1 MQTKHFPLSARMTVP
16 DPDVHLKARK
26 ALAMIREST
35 KRIYLLML
43 MVTTGVCLGAS
54 VARAAEEYYT
64 EERIYGSRPEVDR
77 ERPFGHIGPTGMEAR
92 IHKGVAVTVEGT
104 QENTPAHGRFQKGDV
119 ILGVNGASLKGKNP
133 YVFLGEAITAAEAG
147 DGRLAFEIR
156 RGDATLSV
164 TLSIPVLGSYGDNW
178 PLNCPKSKKIIDAA
192 VKYYSGRIA
201 AGGDN
206 GMTDA
211 LACLFLMST
220 GDDSLLPLVKSHYR
234 GFIANP
240 EGIGDHTWNNGYNG
254 IACAEYY
261 LRTGDR
267 DMLPVLQYFADNA
280 KERQFFGCGWG
291 HWGRDMNPGYVAGGL
306 MNPASAQ
313 VLTTL
318 ILAKECGVDVDEQ
331 TLLGALRFF
340 WRFAGRG
347 TVPYGDHRGEGG
359 LGSNGKDGMIAAAMQ
374 AACGASGDTKIYEMA
389 RDHLSMSTLTS
400 YNGLSTGHGDD
411 GRGDGIWRG
420 IAAAYLM
427 EKRPAAY
434 RDMMN
439 RITWWVDLSRFAN
452 GGLGMATCMGYN
464 DVASGAGVAMLYT
477 APLKKLRI
485 TGAPRSRF
493 AKDFKLPGRLWGN
506 DADLAFLDID
516 NNPAYGQY
524 GQDEPSHVPFNL
536 LGSAYTKGT
545 IDTATVP
552 RSQIMKNVYHRRYMI
567 RAQAAKGL
575 RRTGELG
582 TLTGMLDDRDPR
594 VRRAALDG
602 ITDWNYWFTM
612 GRDPLKTE
620 AYTPELITGIV
631 KRLRD
636 PDEAWYVV
644 DGALFAMHNM
654 PAGVIEEN
662 IDAIMPW
669 TKHSDW
675 WLRQSS
681 FVALQGIEKDPERYV
696 KVLPTLLDMMVNE
709 VHTQPRET
717 MVRHIDNTLKRVGR
731 ESEAGRMV
739 GAGFVRAVR
748 DSQILPGPRSAEGA
762 YNVLEAVKRSIDSD
776 PASAVTVADLLSDRL
791 SLIDTRKLIAL
802 VASPASNRENPGK
815 GFYTLLEKLDEAKR
829 MELTDILF
837 DVYRAELVKRL
848 KAEDKGKMPLINTI
862 VDLTNLK
869 EKVAV
874 PSPDPATFASP
885 PKTGSI
891 PEIVMTATEGRGD
904 FEPIEYFFDETSGNP
919 GGTDSAWTTNP
930 VYVDTGLAPGTRYT
944 YTVTMRN
951 ALLQAGHASGPFSVT
966 TPTVES
972 VSVPIP
978 NGDFDTVYK
987 PGQTTITATISGWSM
1002 GVGPACQ
1009 AYGTYNF
1016 SDKTSGTVADI
1027 PGWIGYDRDG
1037 WIRYGGA
1044 GTQYTPNENLQG
1056 VLQPGGR
1063 TSGNSF
1069 NVNGASWGNRAG
1081 GLIVSAA
1088 PIGKIQ
1094 GNATYVLVAYAR
1106 GMATPFV
1113 LRLLADGEAV
1123 TPTSAIDPQPNNGWQ
1138 KFSRTYA
1145 PGDLARHVGK
1155 EITIVCGLDRDAKG
1169 TQIAIDDLL
1178 LKYYVIESLR

>member
-1 MQTKHFPLSARMTVP
+1 M
-16 DPDVHLKARK
+16 
-26 ALAMIREST
+26 ALAMTRASTRRIRF
-35 KRIYLLML
+35 LLL
-43 MVTTGVCLGAS
+43 AVTTGVCLGTY
-54 VARAAEEYYT
+54 VACAAEAYYT
-64 EERIYGSRPEVDR
+64 EEHVYASRPKVDG
-77 ERPFGHIGPTGMEAR
+77 ERKFGHIGPTGIEAR
-92 IHKGVAVTVEGT
+92 IHKGVVVTVEGT
-104 QENTPAHGRFQKGDV
+104 QEGTPAHGSFQKGDV
-119 ILGVNGASLKGKNP
+119 ILGVNGASLKGRNP
-133 YVFLGEAITAAEAG
+133 YVFLGNAITAAEAG
-147 DGRLAFEIR
+147 DGTLTFKIQ
-156 RGDATLSV
+156 RGDATLTV
-164 TLSIPVLGSYGDNW
+164 KLSIPVLGSYGETW
-178 PLNCPKSKKIIDAA
+178 PLNCAKSKQIIDAA

-220 GDDSLLPLVKSHYR
+220 GDDSFLPLVKSHYKE
-234 GFIANP
+234 FIANP
-240 EGIGDHTWNNGYNG
+240 QGIGDHTWNNGYNG

-267 DMLPVLQYFADNA
+267 DMLPVLQYYCDNA
-280 KERQFFGCGWG
+280 KERQYFGCGWG
-291 HWGRDMNPGYVAGGL
+291 HWGRDLNPGYVSGGL

-318 ILAKECGVDVDEQ
+318 ILARECGVDVDEQ

-374 AACGASGDTKIYEMA
+374 VACGASGDTKIYQMA
-389 RDHLSMSTLTS
+389 RDNLSMSTLTS
-400 YNGLSTGHGDD
+400 YNCLSTGHGDD

-420 IAAAYLM
+420 IAASYLM
-427 EKRPAAY
+427 NKRPAAY

-452 GGLGMATCMGYN
+452 GGLGIATCTGYN
-464 DVASGAGVAMLYT
+464 DVASGAGVALLYT
-477 APLKKLRI
+477 APLKTLRI

-493 AKDFKLPGRLWGN
+493 AKDFTLPERLWGN

-516 NNPAYGQY
+516 NNPAYNRY
-524 GQDEPSHVPFNL
+524 GKDEPTHVPFNL

-545 IDTATVP
+545 IDTQTVP
-552 RSQIMKNVYHRRYMI
+552 RGQIIKNVYHRRYMI

-575 RRTGELG
+575 RRTGELE
-582 TLTGMLDDRDPR
+582 TLTSMLDDRDPR

-602 ITDWNYWFTM
+602 IADWNYWFTM

-644 DGALFAMHNM
+644 DGVLFAMHNM
-654 PAGVIEEN
+654 PASAIHAN
-662 IDAIMPW
+662 IDVIMPW

-681 FVALQGIEKDPERYV
+681 FVALQGLEKDMKLYI
-696 KVLPTLLDMMVNE
+696 KVLPTLVDMMVNE
-709 VHTQPRET
+709 AHTQPRET
-717 MVRHIDNTLKRVGR
+717 MVRYIGNTLKRAGGESEVGR
-731 ESEAGRMV
+731 MIIAGY
-739 GAGFVRAVR
+739 ARAVR
-748 DSQILPGPRSAEGA
+748 DSQILPAPRSDEGA
-762 YNVLEAVKRSIDSD
+762 YNVVEAVKRSIDSD
-776 PASAVTVADLLSDRL
+776 PATAVTLADMLSDRL
-791 SLIDTRKLIAL
+791 SLIDTTKLIGL

-815 GFYTLLEKLDEAKR
+815 GFYTMLEKLDEAKR
-829 MELTDILF
+829 KELTEILF
-837 DVYRAELVKRL
+837 NTYRTELVKRL
-848 KAEDKGKMPLINTI
+848 KSEDKSKEPLINTI

-869 EKVAV
+869 EKVPA
-874 PSPDPATFASP
+874 PRPDPATFASP

-891 PEIVMTATEGRGD
+891 PAIVMTATRGSDD
-904 FEPIEYFFDETSGNP
+904 FEPVEYLFDETSGNP
-919 GGTDSAWTTNP
+919 GGTDSVWTSNP
-930 VYVDTGLAPGTRYT
+930 VYMDTGLEPGTRYT
-944 YTVTMRN
+944 YTVKMRN
-951 ALLQAGHASGPFSVT
+951 ALRQVGSASPAFSVT
-966 TPTVES
+966 TPATKS
-972 VSVPIP
+972 ASVPIP
-978 NGDFDTVYK
+978 NGNFDTIYK

-1002 GVGPACQ
+1002 GVGPACPTSGK
-1009 AYGTYNF
+1009 YHF
-1016 SDKTSGTVADI
+1016 SDKTSGSVADI
-1027 PGWIGYDRDG
+1027 PGWLGYDREG

-1044 GTQYTPNENLQG
+1044 GRRDKPNGNLQG

-1063 TSGNSF
+1063 KSGNSF
-1069 NVNGASWGNRAG
+1069 NVNGASWANRAG

-1094 GNATYVLVAYAR
+1094 ANATYVLVAYAR
-1106 GMATPFV
+1106 GKATPFV

-1123 TPTSAIDPQPNNGWQ
+1123 KPTSAIDPQSDNGWQ

-1145 PGDLARHVGK
+1145 PRDLIKYVGK

-1178 LKYYVIESLR
+1178 LRYYVQ